1 MLRLKD
7 CVPASVSG
15 VVAGVAAGIVLVAT
29 LPAQTVQAKSTQA
42 RTTDTSELSLYIA
55 EQCAPLSQGGRCRL
69 EFVQVPT
76 GLTPTAKVSQT
87 CASGW
92 LVHLTAERGTVE
104 KGGINRGQAVVCGHT
119 DAESAIRAAM
129 VSCDEQTFG
138 ICQDADYVNV
148 QWGFW
153 SGDDAALM
161 KLVMDEPLP
170 VEQLPQ
176 AQQCA
181 SAVPLVESASCPPTA
196 AVLLR
201 QSGLR

>member
-1 MLRLKD
+1 MLRLIQ
-7 CVPASVSG
+7 CVPVLAV
-15 VVAGVAAGIVLVAT
+15 GIVFAAMGQT
-29 LPAQTVQAKSTQA
+29 QTAQAQSTDA
-42 RTTDTSELSLYIA
+42 SELSLYIA
-55 EQCAPLSQGGRCRL
+55 EQCEPLSQGGRCRL

-87 CASGW
+87 CAPGW

-104 KGGINRGQAVVCGHT
+104 KGGINRGQAVVCGHK
-119 DAESAIRAAM
+119 DPESAIRSAM
-129 VSCDEQTFG
+129 IACDEQTFG
-138 ICQDADYVNV
+138 ICQDADYVNI

-153 SGDDAALM
+153 SGDDATLTR
-161 KLVMDEPLP
+161 LGMDEPLAI
-170 VEQLPQ
+170 EELPQ

-181 SAVPLVESASCPPTA
+181 SVVPLVESASCPPIA

>member
-1 MLRLKD
+1 MLRLIQ
-7 CVPASVSG
+7 CVPVLAF
-15 VVAGVAAGIVLVAT
+15 GIVFAAM
-29 LPAQTVQAKSTQA
+29 AQTQAVQAQSTQGQSTQGQ
-42 RTTDTSELSLYIA
+42 TTNASELSLYIA

-87 CASGW
+87 CAPGW
-92 LVHLTAERGTVE
+92 LVHLIGERGTVE

-119 DAESAIRAAM
+119 GPESAIRSAM
-129 VSCDEQTFG
+129 IACDEQTFG
-138 ICQDADYVNV
+138 ICQDADYVNI

-161 KLVMDEPLP
+161 RLVMDEPLAI
-170 VEQLPQ
+170 EDLPQ

-181 SAVPLVESASCPPTA
+181 SVVPLVESASCPPTA

>member
-1 MLRLKD
+1 MLRLIQ
-7 CVPASVSG
+7 CVPVLAV
-15 VVAGVAAGIVLVAT
+15 GIVFAAM
-29 LPAQTVQAKSTQA
+29 AQTQTAQAQSTRAQ
-42 RTTDTSELSLYIA
+42 TTDTSELSLYIV
-55 EQCAPLSQGGRCRL
+55 EQCASLSQGGRCRL

-87 CASGW
+87 CAPGW

-119 DAESAIRAAM
+119 DPESAIRSAM
-129 VSCDEQTFG
+129 IACDEQTFG

-170 VEQLPQ
+170 IEQLPK

>member
-1 MLRLKD
+1 MLRLND

-15 VVAGVAAGIVLVAT
+15 VVAAGIVLVAM
-29 LPAQTVQAKSTQA
+29 LSAQPAQAQSTQA
-42 RTTDTSELSLYIA
+42 QTTDASKLSLYIV
-55 EQCAPLSQGGRCRL
+55 EQCAPFSQGGRCRL
-69 EFVQVPT
+69 EFIQVPT
-76 GLTPTAKVSQT
+76 GLTPAAKVSQT
-87 CASGW
+87 CAPGW
-92 LVHLTAERGTVE
+92 VVHLTAERGTVE

-161 KLVMDEPLP
+161 KLVVDEPLP
-170 VEQLPQ
+170 IEQLPK

-181 SAVPLVESASCPPTA
+181 SAVPLVESESCAPIA

>member
-1 MLRLKD
+1 MLRLIQ
-7 CVPASVSG
+7 CVPVL
-15 VVAGVAAGIVLVAT
+15 VVGIVFAAMVQTQTAQ
-29 LPAQTVQAKSTQA
+29 AQT
-42 RTTDTSELSLYIA
+42 TDASELSLYIV
-55 EQCAPLSQGGRCRL
+55 EQCASLSQGGRCRL

-76 GLTPTAKVSQT
+76 GLTPAAKVSQT
-87 CASGW
+87 CAPGW

-104 KGGINRGQAVVCGHT
+104 KGGINRGQAVACGHT
-119 DAESAIRAAM
+119 GAESAIRAAM

-170 VEQLPQ
+170 IEQLPK

-181 SAVPLVESASCPPTA
+181 SAVPLVESASCGPTA